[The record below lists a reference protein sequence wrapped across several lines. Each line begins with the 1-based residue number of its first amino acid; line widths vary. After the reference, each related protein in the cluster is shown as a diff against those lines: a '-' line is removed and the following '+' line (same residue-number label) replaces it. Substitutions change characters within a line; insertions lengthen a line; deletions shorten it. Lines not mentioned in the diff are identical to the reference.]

1 MKIINNKGKKMTIDN
16 VSKHFTIGK
25 KIIIKRMYL
34 NEEIT
39 IKDIKKEKGYLLIN
53 NSFLVNDGTEEIQS
67 DNTKQDIEL
76 TQQYKKIYSWII
88 K

>member
-1 MKIINNKGKKMTIDN
+1 MTINN
-16 VSKHFTIGK
+16 VLKHFTLGK
-25 KIIIKRMYL
+25 KIVINRMCY

-53 NSFLVNDGTEEIQS
+53 NSFMVNDGTEEIQS

-76 TQQYKKIYSWII
+76 TQQRKNIFSWII

>member
-1 MKIINNKGKKMTIDN
+1 MKINN

-25 KIIIKRMYL
+25 KIIIKRMYR

-53 NSFLVNDGTEEIQS
+53 NSFMVNDGTEEIQS
-67 DNTKQDIEL
+67 DNTKENIEL
-76 TQQYKKIYSWII
+76 TQQRKNIFSWII